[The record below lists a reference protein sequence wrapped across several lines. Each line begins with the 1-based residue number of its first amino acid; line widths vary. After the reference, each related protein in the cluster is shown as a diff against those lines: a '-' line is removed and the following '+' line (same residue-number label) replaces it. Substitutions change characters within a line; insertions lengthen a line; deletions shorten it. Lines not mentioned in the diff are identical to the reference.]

1 MIRTIFLVASPR
13 RIFRC
18 APAALAQRSAGP
30 AALVSAMAVV
40 VMVSACGR
48 DAVEQAKQAP
58 QAIDL
63 SADARKEAVIEA
75 ATQHFN
81 QTVRDTFLVRQRMT
95 VRGLARSATRATKP
109 AASLHAARFDP
120 AARSSA
126 KLELID
132 GKVVYTAVASSD
144 DQAAAVISDGAE
156 RWAISYE
163 VAAQLTPDGEL
174 KDFEIRRLGE
184 ATRVD

>member
-1 MIRTIFLVASPR
+1 
-13 RIFRC
+13 
-18 APAALAQRSAGP
+18 
-30 AALVSAMAVV
+30 MAVV
-40 VMVSACGR
+40 VMSACG
-48 DAVEQAKQAP
+48 ASEVQSVETA

-81 QTVRDTFLVRQRMT
+81 QTVRDTFLVAQRMT
-95 VRGLARSATRATKP
+95 VRGLARSATKATKP

-120 AARSSA
+120 TASSSA

-144 DQAAAVISDGAE
+144 DAAAAVISDGTA
-156 RWAISYE
+156 RFAISYE
-163 VAAQLTPDGEL
+163 IAAQLTPDGEL
-174 KDFEIRRLGE
+174 KAFVFRRLGE
-184 ATRVD
+184 ATRLD

>member
-1 MIRTIFLVASPR
+1 
-13 RIFRC
+13 
-18 APAALAQRSAGP
+18 
-30 AALVSAMAVV
+30 MAVV
-40 VMVSACGR
+40 MMSACGDGVG
-48 DAVEQAKQAP
+48 DAVEPVQTL

-81 QTVRDTFLVRQRMT
+81 QTVRDTYLVQQGMT
-95 VRGLARSATRATKP
+95 VRGLARSATKASKP
-109 AASLHAARFDP
+109 AASLHAGRFDP
-120 AARSSA
+120 AAPSSA

-132 GKVVYTAVASSD
+132 GRVVYTAVASSD
-144 DQAAAVISDGAE
+144 DAAAAVISDGTV

-163 VAAQLTPDGEL
+163 VVAQLTPDGEL

-184 ATRVD
+184 ALRLN